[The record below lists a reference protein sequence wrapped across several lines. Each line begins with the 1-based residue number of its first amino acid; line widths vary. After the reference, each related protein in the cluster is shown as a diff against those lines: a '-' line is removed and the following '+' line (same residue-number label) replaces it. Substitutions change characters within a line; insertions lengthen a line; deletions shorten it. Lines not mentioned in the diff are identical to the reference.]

1 VLSKDLLQSIGTPKG
16 VTVLEYPGLMTT
28 MSSDKANVNAC
39 ETFHWDIGYNHDGTA
54 ANTITTLTVRLPN
67 TVSLSNETGAISH
80 SWSKKTFTEG
90 NLFSGFQSLDTNT
103 NVAVS
108 EVNGET
114 VINVNING
122 YLGYDLQP
130 DRGGTLRVKAKAKC
144 DTVSDTLLIGTV
156 VGYYENAMS
165 FGSVGSEDDVH
176 IKNPDLYLR
185 KAVDRKDPLIGE
197 TIAYTLTIANK
208 GQRHADNVIIQD
220 YLPEGIC
227 YQEGSTLVLDPMFW
241 EIGEPSVT
249 GDCLSGGQL
258 LTWSNEYDN
267 ALTFP

>member
-1 VLSKDLLQSIGTPKG
+1 
-16 VTVLEYPGLMTT
+16 
-28 MSSDKANVNAC
+28 MSSDKETVNAC
-39 ETFHWDIGYNHDGTA
+39 ETFYRDIDYNHDGTA
-54 ANTITTLTVRLPN
+54 ANSITTLTVRLPN
-67 TVSLSNETGAISH
+67 TVSLAAGTGAVSH
-80 SWSKKTFTEG
+80 RWSEKTASEG
-90 NLFSGFQSLDTNT
+90 NISPDFQDISFNP

-108 EVNGET
+108 EVNEET

-122 YLGYDLQP
+122 YLSYNLQP
-130 DRGGTLRVKAKAKC
+130 GRGGTLRIQAKAKC

-197 TIAYTLTIANK
+197 KIAYTLTIANK

-220 YLPEGIC
+220 YFPEGIC
-227 YQEGSTLVLDPMFW
+227 YQPGSTLVLDPMFW
-241 EIGEPSVT
+241 EIGEPYVS
-249 GDCLSGGQL
+249 GDCLSGGQV